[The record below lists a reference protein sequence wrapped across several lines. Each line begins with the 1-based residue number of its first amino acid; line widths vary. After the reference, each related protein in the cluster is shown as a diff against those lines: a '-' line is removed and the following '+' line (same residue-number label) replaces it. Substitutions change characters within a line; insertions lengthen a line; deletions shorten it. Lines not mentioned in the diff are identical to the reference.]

1 MSRALHSIPSAAVL
15 ALCAATTAF
24 ADDQAIITEPGFISG
39 KMSIDFDTRKNLDT
53 SGKLVEGSPA
63 QNTTDVYDLQLN
75 VAKTTE
81 YAGKIVRKPRLV
93 SRVLGREEQE
103 ASLAYSV
110 NLAVRNPKDLE
121 QKKMVGKWAGTIY
134 IDKNGVY
141 DLGAG
146 DLRMALDAVGRSP
159 AFTGVFAGRIYG
171 KGETKE
177 GLVRQKISEYSRL
190 IKGKKVSVKVKNSD
204 PLKFS
209 SLLLGEGPAQIYP
222 KTMVDGNLDYDYE
235 TGNWYT
241 NGVRYKYTLNG
252 KEHEDVMTGSIKW
265 VEDPNRASNGKGQYE
280 FNLRFNEEKTKG
292 AADEGAA
299 FAEANLDEEAFF
311 SVDDSVPSMT
321 GTVSYVDTFAPS
333 GDEEEPTV
341 THSEVVYNLDAN
353 KLTKQQAVNFFKL
366 WLVVVGPTN
375 DE

>member
-1 MSRALHSIPSAAVL
+1 MPRTFVSFSTAALL
-15 ALCAATTAF
+15 ALCAATTVF
-24 ADDQAIITEPGFISG
+24 AEDQAIITEPGFISG
-39 KMSIDFDTRKNLDT
+39 KMSIDFDTRKDLDT
-53 SGKLVEGSPA
+53 SGNFVEGSPA
-63 QNTTDVYDLQLN
+63 QNAADVYDLQLN

-93 SRVLGREEQE
+93 SRVLGREEQQ
-103 ASLAYSV
+103 ASLAYAV

-121 QKKMVGKWAGTIY
+121 QKKMVGKWAGNIY

-141 DLGAG
+141 DLSAG
-146 DLRMALDAVGRSP
+146 NLRMALDAVGRSP

-177 GLVRQKISEYSRL
+177 GLVSQKISEYSRL

-241 NGVRYKYTLNG
+241 NGVRFKYSLNG

-280 FNLRFNEEKTKG
+280 FNLRFNEERTKG

-311 SVDDSVPSMT
+311 SVDDSIPSMT
-321 GTVSYVDTFAPS
+321 GTVSYADTFAPS

-341 THSEVVYNLDAN
+341 THSEVVYNLDAT